1 MKFMGVNELREKFLE
16 FFESKGH
23 LRMASASLVP
33 HNDKSLLLI
42 NSGMAPLKPFFTG
55 QQIPPRKRVTTCQ
68 KCIRTGDIEN
78 VGKTARHG
86 TFFEMLGNF
95 SFGDYFKHEAI
106 AWAWEFFT
114 KVVELPEDRLYVSV
128 YQDDDEAYDIWN
140 KEIGLAPERIFR
152 MGKEDNF
159 WEHGVGPCGPCSE
172 IYYDKGEEYGCGKPD
187 CTVGCD
193 CDRYMEIWNLVFTQ
207 FNKEEDGTYS
217 DLDHPNIDTGMG
229 LERIATVMQ
238 GVNSIF
244 DVDTV
249 KAIRDAVCDICG
261 AKYGEDEKK
270 DVSIRVITDH
280 MRSVTFMTAD
290 GVLPSNEGRGYVLR
304 RLLRRA
310 ARHGKLLG
318 IDRKF
323 LAELSRIVIENS
335 GKAYPE
341 LVEKQDMILKVLST
355 EEERFYNTLD
365 TGMAML
371 ADKLKELKAQGKNVL
386 GGADSF
392 RMYDTYGF
400 PVDLMEE
407 ILAEDGFTFDMEAF
421 KAEMEKQRTRAR
433 NARATDTYMGAEETV
448 FHRLD
453 PAMSTEFNG
462 YDELM
467 GKGTVLAL
475 VVNDEIVNEAKAG
488 DNVAVIVD
496 KTPFYAE
503 MGGQTGD
510 KGVIVGAGDLGI
522 EIEDCTKFG
531 GNKFIHTGKVTT
543 GTIHTG
549 DTVTLA
555 VDSEKRL
562 ATARNHTATHIL
574 QAVLREV
581 LGSHVEQAGSYV
593 SDKRLR
599 FDFTHFEAI
608 DKETLDTIEKK
619 VNEKILEALPV
630 EVKEMSL
637 EEAKKTGAVA
647 LFGEKYGEVV
657 RVVNIGGYSI
667 EFCGGTHLTNSAYC
681 GVFKLLS
688 ESGVAAGVRRIE
700 AITGAGALNY
710 LDEVG
715 YILKTV
721 ADVLKTT
728 AGELP
733 KKIEHILE
741 ENKRLS
747 KEAESLK
754 AKMSG
759 SLVDDIINSKVSIKG
774 IDIVAAEV
782 KGLDMNALRTM
793 GDQIKEK
800 MNGIIVLASGEGG
813 KCSFVVMCSDD
824 AVKAGANAGKI
835 VKDAAT
841 VCGGGGGGR
850 ANMAQAGGKDTSKIP
865 DALETAK
872 KTIEGMIK

>member
-1 MKFMGVNELREKFLE
+1 MKFMGVNELRESFLS

-23 LRMASASLVP
+23 LRMASSSLIP

-55 QQIPPRKRVTTCQ
+55 QQVPPRKRVTTCQ

-95 SFGDYFKHEAI
+95 SFGDYFKTEAI
-106 AWAWEFFT
+106 HWAWEFFT
-114 KVVELPEDRLYVSV
+114 EVVKLPEERLYVSV
-128 YQDDDEAYDIWN
+128 YKDDDEAFDIWN

-172 IYYDKGEEYGCGKPD
+172 IYYDKGEEYGCGEPT

-207 FNKEEDGTYS
+207 FCKEEDGSYS

-249 KAIRDAVCDICG
+249 KAIRDKVCELSG
-261 AKYGEDEKK
+261 KKYGENDK
-270 DVSIRVITDH
+270 DDISIRVITDH
-280 MRSVTFMTAD
+280 IRSVAFMTAD

-318 IDRKF
+318 IEGKF
-323 LAELSRIVIENS
+323 MEEVCKVVIANS
-335 GKAYPE
+335 GEAYPE
-341 LVEKQDMILKVLST
+341 LVEKQQHIFNILSK
-355 EEERFYNTLD
+355 EEERFAATID

-371 ADKLKELKAQGKNVL
+371 SAKIDELKSEGKSIL
-386 GGADSF
+386 GGEDSF
-392 RMYDTYGF
+392 KMYDTYGF

-407 ILAEDGFTFDMEAF
+407 ILADEGFTLDENAF

-448 FHRLD
+448 FNRLD
-453 PAMSTEFNG
+453 PAMSSTFTG
-462 YDELM
+462 YDSLKGE
-467 GKGTVLAL
+467 GTVLAI
-475 VVNDEIVNEAKAG
+475 VSGDEIIEKAESG
-488 DNVAVIVD
+488 TEVAVIID

-510 KGVIVGAGDLGI
+510 SGIITTDGVKV
-522 EIEDCTKFG
+522 EIKDCTKFG
-531 GNKFIHTGKVTT
+531 GNKFVHTGKVIE
-543 GTIHTG
+543 GTLEVG
-549 DTVTLA
+549 SKVQLE
-555 VDSEKRL
+555 VNSEQRL
-562 ATARNHTATHIL
+562 STARNHTATHIL

-581 LGSHVEQAGSYV
+581 LGSHIEQAGSYV
-593 SDKRLR
+593 SKDRLR

-608 DKETLDTIEKK
+608 DKETLSIIEHK
-619 VNEKILEALPV
+619 VNEKILETLPV
-630 EVKEMSL
+630 EIKEMSI
-637 EEAKKTGAVA
+637 EEAKKTGATA

-667 EFCGGTHLTNSAYC
+667 EFCGGTHLTNSAFC
-681 GVFKLLS
+681 GTFKLVS

-700 AITGAGALNY
+700 ALTGAGAVNFY
-710 LDEVG
+710 EECEF
-715 YILKTV
+715 ILKSV
-721 ADVLKTT
+721 SEVIKSNPSDIAAKVSHLV
-728 AGELP
+728 
-733 KKIEHILE
+733 E
-741 ENKRLS
+741 ENRTLS
-747 KEAESLK
+747 KEVESLK
-754 AKMSG
+754 AKLSG
-759 SLVDDIINSKVSIKG
+759 GLVDDIINAKSVIKG
-774 IDIVAAEV
+774 VAVVAAEV

-793 GDQIKEK
+793 GDQLKDK
-800 MNGIIVLASGEGG
+800 LGDGVVVLASNADG
-813 KCSFVVMCSDD
+813 KVSFVVMCGAE
-824 AVKAGANAGKI
+824 AVKSGANAGQI
-835 VKDAAT
+835 VKRAAA
-841 VCGGGGGGR
+841 VCGGGGGGKP
-850 ANMAQAGGKDTSKIP
+850 AMAQAGAKDATKIGA
-865 DALETAK
+865 ALEEAK
-872 KTIEGMIK
+872 KAIEELIK

>member
-1 MKFMGVNELREKFLE
+1 MKFMGVNEIREKYLS

-33 HNDKSLLLI
+33 QNDKSLLLI

-95 SFGDYFKHEAI
+95 SFGDYFKREAI
-106 AWAWEFFT
+106 PWAWEFFT
-114 KVVELPEDRLYVSV
+114 KVMELPEDRLYVSV
-128 YQDDDEAYDIWN
+128 YEDDDEAFDIWN
-140 KEIGLAPERIFR
+140 KEIGLDKSRIFR

-172 IYYDKGEEYGCGKPD
+172 IYYDKGEEFGCGKPD

-207 FNKEEDGTYS
+207 FNREEDGSYS
-217 DLDHPNIDTGMG
+217 NLSHPNIDTGMG

-249 KAIRDAVCDICG
+249 KQIRDAVCNICG
-261 AKYGEDEKK
+261 VHYGEDHKK

-280 MRSVTFMTAD
+280 IRSVTFMTAD

-323 LAELSRIVIENS
+323 VAELCQVVISNS
-335 GKAYPE
+335 GEAYPE
-341 LVEKQDMILKVLST
+341 LVEKQDMILKVLTT
-355 EEERFYNTLD
+355 EEERFYATLD

-371 ADKLKELKAQGKNVL
+371 SSRIEELKAKGKNIL
-386 GGADSF
+386 GGEDSF
-392 RMYDTYGF
+392 KMYDTYGF

-407 ILAEDGFTFDMEAF
+407 ILADEGFTLDEEAF

-433 NARATDTYMGAEETV
+433 NARATDTYMGADETI
-448 FHRLD
+448 FHQLD
-453 PAMSTEFNG
+453 PAMSTTFVG
-462 YDELM
+462 YNTLSEE
-467 GKGTVLAL
+467 GKVLA
-475 VVNDEIVNEAKAG
+475 VVVDDAIVEEANAG
-488 DNVAVIVD
+488 EDVSIIVD

-503 MGGQTGD
+503 MGGQCGD
-510 KGVIVGAGDLGI
+510 SGVITADGLKI
-522 EIEDCTKFG
+522 EVDNCTKFG
-531 GNKFIHTGKVTT
+531 GNKFIHTGKITE
-543 GTIHTG
+543 GTVKVG
-549 DTVTLA
+549 DTVTLS
-555 VDSEKRL
+555 VSKKQRM

-574 QAVLREV
+574 QAVLKEV
-581 LGSHVEQAGSYV
+581 LGNHIEQAGSFV
-593 SDKRLR
+593 SQDRLR

-608 DKETLDTIEKK
+608 DKETLSLIERK
-619 VNEKILEALPV
+619 VNEKILDALPV
-630 EVKEMSL
+630 EVKEMSI
-637 EEAKKTGAVA
+637 EEAKKTGATA

-657 RVVNIGGYSI
+657 RVVNVGGYSI
-667 EFCGGTHLTNSAYC
+667 EFCGGTHIENSAYC
-681 GVFKLLS
+681 GSFKIVS
-688 ESGVAAGVRRIE
+688 ENGVAAGVRRIE
-700 AITGAGALNY
+700 AITGESVLNQY
-710 LDEVG
+710 EELEYMIKAIGDE
-715 YILKTV
+715 LKAAP
-721 ADVLKTT
+721 ADL
-728 AGELP
+728 A
-733 KKIEHILE
+733 KKIANLID
-741 ENKRLS
+741 ENKKLA
-747 KEAESLK
+747 KEVESLK

-759 SLVDDIINSKVSIKG
+759 GLVDDIIANAVDVNGVKVIAS
-774 IDIVAAEV
+774 EV

-793 GDQIKEK
+793 GDQIKNK
-800 MNGIIVLASGEGG
+800 FDGVIVLGSGEGS
-813 KCSFVVMCSDD
+813 KCSFVVMCSDN
-824 AVKAGANAGKI
+824 AVKSGANAGQI
-835 VKDAAT
+835 VKAAAT

-850 ANMAQAGGKDTSKIP
+850 PNMAQAGGKDASKISEG
-865 DALETAK
+865 LEAAK
-872 KTIEGMIK
+872 ATVEGLIK

>member
-1 MKFMGVNELREKFLE
+1 MGVNEIREKYLS

-33 HNDKSLLLI
+33 QNDKSLLLI

-140 KEIGLAPERIFR
+140 KEIGLAPEKIFR

-159 WEHGVGPCGPCSE
+159 WEHGIGPCGPCSE
-172 IYYDKGEEYGCGKPD
+172 IYYDKGEEYGCGEPD

-207 FNKEEDGTYS
+207 FNKEDDGTYS

-249 KAIRDAVCDICG
+249 KAIRDAVCNICG
-261 AKYGEDEKK
+261 KEYGKNHKD

-280 MRSVTFMTAD
+280 VRSVTFMTAD

-323 LAELSRIVIENS
+323 LAELCQVVIDNS

-341 LVEKQDMILKVLST
+341 IVEKQDMILKVLTT
-355 EEERFYNTLD
+355 EEERFYATLD

-371 ADKLKELKAQGKNVL
+371 MSKIEKLKSEKKTVL
-386 GGADSF
+386 GGEDSF
-392 RMYDTYGF
+392 KMYDTYGF

-407 ILAEDGFTFDMEAF
+407 ILADEGFTLDEDAF
-421 KAEMEKQRTRAR
+421 KAEMDKQRTRAR

-448 FHRLD
+448 FHKLD
-453 PAMSTEFNG
+453 PAMSTEFVG
-462 YDELM
+462 YDNLEYD
-467 GKGTVLAL
+467 GKILA
-475 VVNDEIVNEAKAG
+475 VVVDDEIADTAKVG
-488 DNVAVIVD
+488 DKVSIIVD

-503 MGGQTGD
+503 MGGQSGD
-510 KGVIVGAGDLGI
+510 SGVITGNGLKI
-522 EIEDCTKFG
+522 EIDDCTKFG
-531 GNKFIHTGKVTT
+531 GNKFIHSGKVIE
-543 GTIHTG
+543 GSVKVG
-549 DTVTLA
+549 DNVTLSVNSA
-555 VDSEKRL
+555 QRL
-562 ATARNHTATHIL
+562 STARNHTATHIL
-574 QAVLREV
+574 QAVLKEV
-581 LGSHVEQAGSYV
+581 LGGHIEQAGSFV
-593 SDKRLR
+593 NKDRLR

-608 DKETLDTIEKK
+608 DKETLSLIEKK
-619 VNEKILEALPV
+619 VNEKILAALPV
-630 EVKEMSL
+630 EVKEMSI
-637 EEAKKTGAVA
+637 EEAKKTGATA
-647 LFGEKYGEVV
+647 LFGEKYGETV
-657 RVVNIGGYSI
+657 RVVNIGGYSV

-681 GVFKLLS
+681 GTFKLVS
-688 ESGVAAGVRRIE
+688 ENGVAAGIRRIE
-700 AITGAGALNY
+700 ALTGAGALDFYN
-710 LDEVG
+710 ENEFM
-715 YILKTV
+715 LKS
-721 ADVLKTT
+721 AAEVLKT
-728 AGELP
+728 APADLA
-733 KKIEHILE
+733 KRINHLVE
-741 ENKRLS
+741 ENKKLS
-747 KEAESLK
+747 KEIESLK

-759 SLVDDIINSKVSIKG
+759 GLVDEIINGKVNIKG
-774 IDIVAAEV
+774 VDVACAEV

-793 GDQIKEK
+793 GDQIKDK
-800 MNGIIVLASGEGG
+800 MNGIIVLASGESQ
-813 KCSFVVMCSDD
+813 KCSFVVMCGDE
-824 AVKAGANAGKI
+824 AVKAGANAGQI
-835 VKDAAT
+835 VKAAAT

-850 ANMAQAGGKDTSKIP
+850 PNMAQAGGKDASKIAE
-865 DALETAK
+865 ALETAK
-872 KTIEGMIK
+872 ATIEGMIK